1 MAYQAVIGLEV
12 HCELK
17 SNSKVFSNAQNGY
30 SEIPNNHIRPLDLAL
45 PGTLPVLNNKSF
57 EEALKLAIVLKCD
70 IPKYMAFDRKNYY
83 YPDLPKGYQ
92 ITQQHSPIGTNGEL
106 IVEVN
111 NNEKVISIHDI
122 HLEEDSASLDHINNI
137 SLIDYNRSGVPLIEI
152 VTEPCMNT
160 HEEAIAFLEG
170 IRNILK
176 YTEISDVDTK
186 KGQMRCDVNVSL
198 RYEGDY
204 NLGTKVEIKN
214 VNSFANVKEA
224 IIYEINR
231 QTKLFDE
238 KRENEIIQETR
249 RFDEESGTTI
259 RMREKVEAVDY
270 RYFPEPNIPR
280 IKIEES
286 LIEKL
291 KGEIP
296 LLPYQRKK
304 LYLKEYDLNEYD
316 ANVLIKD
323 KELSDFYQECVKIS
337 IDPKIA
343 CNYITTI
350 ILSYLNKDNFKITD
364 LFITPSMLKFII
376 DKQNNNEIS
385 SKQAK
390 EIISGVIENKVSPE
404 KLIKDLNIVQNSN
417 QDELL
422 SIINGILSTNESQI
436 IDYFAG
442 RTNLFDYFVGQVMK
456 ITKGQA
462 NPSLTKEL
470 LTIELEKHK
479 KN

>member
-1 MAYQAVIGLEV
+1 
-12 HCELK
+12 
-17 SNSKVFSNAQNGY
+17 
-30 SEIPNNHIRPLDLAL
+30 
-45 PGTLPVLNNKSF
+45 
-57 EEALKLAIVLKCD
+57 
-70 IPKYMAFDRKNYY
+70 
-83 YPDLPKGYQ
+83 
-92 ITQQHSPIGTNGEL
+92 
-106 IVEVN
+106 
-111 NNEKVISIHDI
+111 
-122 HLEEDSASLDHINNI
+122 
-137 SLIDYNRSGVPLIEI
+137 
-152 VTEPCMNT
+152 
-160 HEEAIAFLEG
+160 
-170 IRNILK
+170 
-176 YTEISDVDTK
+176 
-186 KGQMRCDVNVSL
+186 
-198 RYEGDY
+198 
-204 NLGTKVEIKN
+204 
-214 VNSFANVKEA
+214 
-224 IIYEINR
+224 
-231 QTKLFDE
+231 
-238 KRENEIIQETR
+238 
-249 RFDEESGTTI
+249 
-259 RMREKVEAVDY
+259 MREKVEAVDY

-350 ILSYLNKDNFKITD
+350 ILSYLNKDNLKITD